1 MNRDENDFIEIFDG
15 DDDGS
20 NEGARQPTPLEG
32 GLLPSVISSWK
43 ILVVDDDRDVHE
55 ATEFALRKVSILDR
69 SLELIHAHSGAE
81 AEQIFNAQPDIAVI
95 LLDVVMEEEHAGL
108 NLVRKLREQ
117 GHIKTRIILRTGHP
131 GYAPE
136 SRIIRDYDINDY
148 RTKDELTRTRLITT
162 LTAAIRAYDY
172 INTLERTRSGLELI
186 IQSTRELYS
195 RRSFDLFAQGVLVQ
209 LAALLHLEPEG
220 AICAI
225 GPAQEG
231 SDTLMRLPI
240 IAGLGR
246 FQDQIGLDIA
256 SVPGI
261 DIASLCTLPFD
272 SHEPVLIGNCIAMRF
287 AANRERELLVYF
299 EHAGG
304 VHNDALSL
312 LRLFSGNL
320 ALCFENL
327 ALLNRLDE
335 LAFVDQKLGI
345 PNQNAYFRK
354 LSDTIDINDRN
365 CHVALVL
372 IDEAPQFAV
381 AFGTEFVDRLI
392 MAVHARMKSMI
403 GEDLFVA
410 RLGEFRLAVI
420 DDNCELDEAILSSV
434 FEKAFVI
441 DGNSITLSATIGVV
455 REGVENQESV
465 DVDRAVRTT
474 LLRAAQNT
482 PGKAMLYTPDLQDNI
497 ARSVQL
503 RSGLHDA
510 LRNGEVTFH
519 FQPQVALASG
529 TLSGMEILAR
539 WTYEGEPV
547 SPSHFIPLAEKSGL
561 ISELTFQA
569 VAAAGRFVK
578 RRKQLSLPE
587 VRVSL
592 NLSVSDINQ
601 NGFVP
606 RLLSHV
612 RDAQLGPENL
622 QFEITESFAMQSAR
636 EGITVISMLK
646 EAGFRL
652 SLDDFGTGFSSLS
665 YLDRL
670 PIDEVKIDRSFVSPL
685 QVVTARQSIA
695 ASTQTIADNLG
706 LEVLAEGVETVEQ
719 HQILRFI
726 GVKYVQGFLYGHP
739 MPEDNFV
746 AWEKDW
752 DLSKVF
758 SQ

>member
-1 MNRDENDFIEIFDG
+1 MDSDEDDFIEIFDG
-15 DDDGS
+15 ADDGADR
-20 NEGARQPTPLEG
+20 GVGLDDPVDGT
-32 GLLPSVISSWK
+32 LLPPALSSWK
-43 ILVVDDDRDVHE
+43 ILVVDDDLDVHE
-55 ATEFALRKVSILDR
+55 ATEFALRKVTILDR

-81 AEQIFNAQPDIAVI
+81 AERIFNSRPDIAVI

-108 NLVRKLREQ
+108 HLVRKLREQ
-117 GHIKTRIILRTGHP
+117 GHTKTRIILRTGHP

-162 LTAAIRAYDY
+162 LTASIRAYDY
-172 INTLERTRSGLELI
+172 INTLEQTRSGLELI
-186 IQSTRELYS
+186 IKSTRDLYS

-246 FQDQIGLDIA
+246 FHDQVGLDIA

-261 DIASLCTLPFD
+261 DITSLCTLPFD
-272 SHEPVLIGNCIAMRF
+272 SHEPVLIGNSIAMRF
-287 AANRERELLVYF
+287 AANRDRELLVYF
-299 EHAGG
+299 EHAGR
-304 VHNDALSL
+304 VNNDAISL

-327 ALLNRLDE
+327 ALLKRLDE

-354 LSDTIDINDRN
+354 LSDIIDIDDRH

-392 MAVHARMKSMI
+392 MVVHARMKTMI
-403 GEDLFVA
+403 GDDIFVA

-420 DDNCELDEAILSSV
+420 DENCVVEETILLSV

-455 REGVENQESV
+455 REGVENHESV
-465 DVDRAVRTT
+465 AVDRAVRTT

-510 LRNGEVTFH
+510 LRNGDITFH
-519 FQPQVALASG
+519 FQPQIALTTG
-529 TLSGMEILAR
+529 RLSGMEILAR
-539 WTYEGEPV
+539 WTFEGEPV
-547 SPSHFIPLAEKSGL
+547 SPAHFIPLAEKSGL
-561 ISELTFQA
+561 ISELTFHA
-569 VAAAGRFVK
+569 VAAAGRFVE
-578 RRKQLSLPE
+578 RRKQLTLPE

-601 NGFVP
+601 KGFVP

-622 QFEITESFAMQSAR
+622 QFEITESFAMHSAR

-726 GVKYVQGFLYGHP
+726 GVKYVQGFLYGRP
-739 MPEDNFV
+739 MPEDDFIS
-746 AWEKDW
+746 WEKGW
-752 DLSKVF
+752 DMSKVF
-758 SQ
+758 AQ

>member
-1 MNRDENDFIEIFDG
+1 MASDEDDVIQIFDVSG
-15 DDDGS
+15 GPADLPDHID
-20 NEGARQPTPLEG
+20 APAQPAA
-32 GLLPSVISSWK
+32 ISSWK
-43 ILVVDDDRDVHE
+43 ILVVDDDLDVHE
-55 ATEFALRKVSILDR
+55 ATEFALRKVSILGR
-69 SLELIHAHSGAE
+69 SLELIHAHSGQE
-81 AEQIFNAQPDIAVI
+81 ADRIFNKYQDIAVV

-108 NLVRKLREQ
+108 HLVRKLREQ
-117 GHIKTRIILRTGHP
+117 GHSKTRIILRTGHP

-162 LTAAIRAYDY
+162 LTASIRAYDY
-172 INTLERTRSGLELI
+172 INTLEQTRSGLELI
-186 IQSTRELYS
+186 IQSTRDLYS

-246 FQDQIGLDIA
+246 FSEQIGLDIA

-261 DIASLCTLPFD
+261 DINSLCTLPFD
-272 SHEPVLIGNCIAMRF
+272 SHEPVLINKSIAMRF
-287 AANRERELLVYF
+287 AANRDRELLVYF

-304 VHNDALSL
+304 VDNDALSL

-327 ALLNRLDE
+327 ALIKRLDE

-345 PNQNAYFRK
+345 PNHNAYFRK
-354 LSDTIDINDRN
+354 LSDIIDIHDRH
-365 CHVALVL
+365 CHVALVS

-381 AFGTEFVDRLI
+381 AFGMEFVDRLI
-392 MAVHARMKSMI
+392 MAVHARMKTMI
-403 GEDLFVA
+403 DNNIFVA

-420 DDNCELDEAILSSV
+420 DDSCRIGEAILSSI
-434 FEKAFVI
+434 FEHAFI
-441 DGNSITLSATIGVV
+441 LDDNSITLSATIGVV
-455 REGVENQESV
+455 REGVESRESV
-465 DVDRAVRTT
+465 AVDRAVRTT
-474 LLRAAQNT
+474 LLRAAQKT
-482 PGKAMLYTPDLQDNI
+482 PGKAMLYTPDLEDNI
-497 ARSVQL
+497 ARSVHL

-510 LRNGEVTFH
+510 LRNGDITFR
-519 FQPQVALASG
+519 FQPQIALTTG
-529 TLSGMEILAR
+529 TIIGAEILAR
-539 WTYEGEPV
+539 WTFEGEPV
-547 SPSHFIPLAEKSGL
+547 SPALFIPLAEKSGL
-561 ISELTFQA
+561 ISDLTFQA
-569 VAAAGRFVK
+569 VAAAGRFIA
-578 RRKQLSLPE
+578 RRKQMLLPE
-587 VRVSL
+587 LRVSL
-592 NLSVSDINQ
+592 NLSISDINQ
-601 NGFVP
+601 KGFVP
-606 RLLSHV
+606 RLLRHV
-612 RDAQLGPENL
+612 QEARLGPDNL
-622 QFEITESFAMQSAR
+622 QFEITESFAMQSAS
-636 EGITVISMLK
+636 EGITVITQLK
-646 EAGFRL
+646 DAGFRL

-726 GVKYVQGFLYGHP
+726 GVKYVQGFLYGRP
-739 MPEDNFV
+739 MPENDFISS
-746 AWEKDW
+746 EKDW
-752 DLSKVF
+752 DMTRVIT
-758 SQ
+758 Q